1 MEISFSF
8 ILKKE
13 QKYTGKDAFAALQTP
28 IRQFENAVRSTFL
41 HQKVATE
48 LKQVF
53 NHGLDMLRK
62 NGETPLTRE
71 TATVLQ
77 SLPQKIIELT
87 EFCARC
93 RKESWERLIIGMPI
107 NASFRKIYQ
116 LYWDYFKFCLSID
129 SSFVVDFLALISAHS
144 RDMQT
149 IKPMLSKA
157 LNGTAVNEV
166 EEFIR
171 QSGKSADLT
180 KYKLVSLEQITDKW
194 VRFSARDEK
203 NAKDC
208 SIEIF
213 SPTANST
220 DFVHKYS
227 IIRHIDHPS
236 IVGFVDSVHFAPFA
250 LVISPLNLPTL
261 AETLFNTPEKLS
273 STQLSII
280 AFEIARSLEYLHAH
294 HYVHCQLSLD
304 SIYLT
309 KANLP
314 LLYGFDYAQQKS
326 PTMACKIPFNS
337 YSAAETLIEPISF
350 NEKIDVYSFAIMLS
364 EMLQKSKN
372 SLSKLNDAEL
382 QENILLYDSRPEM
395 TTVCPFSDVL
405 ISCWSRNPELR
416 PSFENL
422 VQIMSHGAILFPE
435 TSAEEFNQYVAS
447 TTAKN
452 DAALKGLLT
461 ITPESLLDMARTETD
476 EYVIEIV
483 VNVLNDTQSDRSLID
498 SALDVYVKYIKTK
511 TDFIVSELVTLVN
524 LFPVLPDVEEL
535 VVEKIK
541 HLDDLQIF
549 IKMLCER
556 LPSDLSVPF
565 YVKHLLN
572 DERAADF
579 LLEFCAKKSDDIALY
594 AAEAV
599 ANRFPESESLYKAA
613 SLNNIY
619 YKCAFHLLA
628 NSSVDHMRKYFKYIQ
643 DFSQLT
649 PVSFAP
655 VLSRVFKKI
664 GASICELDEN
674 GVLMLR
680 LVKGGFTQTLV
691 SLTSDK
697 VLAKIVLNYVIPG
710 VTSRPVDC
718 LRLIVAVDKTPQ
730 LRQQLYE
737 FDVISIVL
745 ATINEGQIEYAGA
758 AMAAL
763 HIPDEVLK
771 KNIDFAHQIV
781 ELFSKI
787 DDVFCVSAL
796 LSVLTPFIMKGVWI
810 ELQILPTVVSKL
822 IKSNQTVVASRALL
836 CGVSLAQ
843 RPRVAKIFA
852 TSDNIEATRRFIGCG
867 DRNFEYVAL
876 RFLAAMAP
884 FITPSCDINSLID
897 SLASVCDDE
906 RRAIIGLS
914 VATLIP
920 KEYRKDVAPKF
931 SQVAQEFPGQTTIQ
945 GLYGTLVSE

>member
-1 MEISFSF
+1 MDIKS
-8 ILKKE
+8 ILKKGP
-13 QKYTGKDAFAALQTP
+13 KITTNDAYISLQAP
-28 IRQFENAVRSTFL
+28 IRQFESAARTMFL
-41 HQKVATE
+41 HQKVAAE
-48 LKQVF
+48 LKQLF
-53 NHGLDMLRK
+53 NKGLDLIRSK
-62 NGETPLTRE
+62 DGVNLKKETVSLLNTLTPRI
-71 TATVLQ
+71 T
-77 SLPQKIIELT
+77 ELVD
-87 EFCARC
+87 FCARC

-107 NASFRKIYQ
+107 NTSFRKLYQ
-116 LYWDYFKFCLSID
+116 IYWDYYKFCLSID
-129 SSFVVDFLALISAHS
+129 PTFVVDFLALIAAHA

-157 LNGTAVNEV
+157 LNGTAYNEV

-171 QSGKSADLT
+171 QSVKSADLT
-180 KYKLVSLEQITDKW
+180 KYKIVCLEQITDKW
-194 VRFSARDEK
+194 VRFTGRDEK

-213 SPTANST
+213 SPTSNST
-220 DFVHKYS
+220 DFIHKYS

-236 IVGFVDSVHFAPFA
+236 IVGFIDSVHYAPFA
-250 LVISPLNLPTL
+250 LVITPLNLPTL
-261 AETLFNTPEKLS
+261 AETIFNTPDKLS

-294 HYVHCQLSLD
+294 RYVHCKLSLD
-304 SIYLT
+304 SIYLS
-309 KANLP
+309 KSNLP
-314 LLYGFDYAQQKS
+314 ILYGFDYAQQKS
-326 PTMACKIPFNS
+326 LSMAYKIPFDS

-372 SLSKLNDAEL
+372 SLSKLNSAEL

-395 TTVCPFSDVL
+395 TTVCPFADVL
-405 ISCWSRNPELR
+405 ISCWSRNPDLR
-416 PSFENL
+416 PPFEQL
-422 VQIMSHGAILFPE
+422 VKIMSNGAVLFPE
-435 TSAEEFNQYVAS
+435 TNTEEFNTYVAE
-447 TTAKN
+447 TTQRN

-461 ITPESLLDMARTETD
+461 ITPESLLEMARTETD
-476 EYVIEIV
+476 EYVMEIV
-483 VNVLNDTQSDRSLID
+483 VNILNDTQSDRSLID
-498 SALDVYVKYIKTK
+498 SALDVYLKYIKTK
-511 TDFIVSELVTLVN
+511 SDFSVSELVTLVN
-524 LFPVLPDVEEL
+524 LFPVLQDVEEL
-535 VVEKIK
+535 VVERIK

-549 IKMLCER
+549 VRMLCER

-579 LLEFCAKKSDDIALY
+579 LLDFCSKKSDDIALY

-619 YKCAFHLLA
+619 YKCAFHMLA
-628 NSSVDHMRKYFKYIQ
+628 NSSVDHMKKYFKYVQ
-643 DFSQLT
+643 EFSQLT

-664 GASICELDEN
+664 GTPICELDEN

-691 SLTSDK
+691 SLIPEK
-697 VLAKIVLNYVIPG
+697 QIAKIVLLYVIPG
-710 VTSRPVDC
+710 VTNRPVDC
-718 LRLIVAVDKTPQ
+718 LRLIVAVDKIPQ

-771 KNIDFAHQIV
+771 KNIDFAHQTV
-781 ELFSKI
+781 SLFSKL
-787 DDVFCVSAL
+787 DDIFCVSAL

-810 ELQILPTVVSKL
+810 ELQILPNVVSKL

-843 RPRVAKIFA
+843 RPRVAKLFA
-852 TSDNIEATRRFIGCG
+852 TSENIEATRRFIGCG

-897 SLASVCDDE
+897 NLASVCDDE

-920 KEYRKDVAPKF
+920 KEYRKGVAPKF

-945 GLYGTLVSE
+945 GLYGTLVAE